1 MLQQAIHADLN
12 ILDTV
17 IAKEVGYHDVAEEIL
32 TEYPPWMDSSFF
44 TVDAG
49 LLSGLIESNAHD
61 PSVVVG
67 RMATGE
73 KFIDNHG
80 REDIIAS
87 CNPLCVDME
96 TASIVH
102 VCYINRIPF
111 STIRTISDTPK
122 ESGNEVFEKN
132 CQYAGKKSV
141 IVLRRY
147 LDSIFNH

>member
-17 IAKEVGYHDVAEEIL
+17 IAKEIGYHDVAEEIL

-87 CNPLCVDME
+87 YNPLCVDME
-96 TASIVH
+96 TASIAH
-102 VCYINRIPF
+102 VCYVNRIPF
-111 STIRTISDTPK
+111 SAIRTISDTSK
-122 ESGNEVFEKN
+122 ESSNEVFEKN

-147 LDSIFNH
+147 LDSIFND

>member
-1 MLQQAIHADLN
+1 M
-12 ILDTV
+12 
-17 IAKEVGYHDVAEEIL
+17 
-32 TEYPPWMDSSFF
+32 
-44 TVDAG
+44 
-49 LLSGLIESNAHD
+49 ESNAHD

-87 CNPLCVDME
+87 YNPLCVDME

-102 VCYINRIPF
+102 VCYVNRIPF
-111 STIRTISDTPK
+111 SAIRTISDTPK
-122 ESGNEVFEKN
+122 ECGNEVFEKN

-147 LDSIFNH
+147 LDSIFND